1 MLDLLELFRPKTP
14 NTTTYESGLAVGLSI
29 ERTYYSVMT
38 ATLLP
43 PSKFLWTGVLT
54 YCQPQIL
61 TFRASALVGTVKM
74 PVTTFTTTWELDD
87 GTSGVMVT
95 RLLVYKIYLPLIS

>member
-1 MLDLLELFRPKTP
+1 MCLDSYLTP
-14 NTTTYESGLAVGLSI
+14 GTAQLPPG
-29 ERTYYSVMT
+29 

-95 RLLVYKIYLPLIS
+95 RLLLYKIYLPLIMRNV